1 MAKKKEEPKKPKPSK
16 LEEKLAIDGTFQDV
30 FKVIRKHKEQ
40 NIEKAKTVA
49 LVGVRA
55 NEPKQHKLTCRI
67 KLPIV

>member
-1 MAKKKEEPKKPKPSK
+1 MAKKKDNTQKPKPSK
-16 LEEKLAIDGTFQDV
+16 LEEKLAINGTFQDV

-55 NEPKQHKLTCRI
+55 NELKHYI
-67 KLPIV
+67 S